1 MGAFSLSGSK
11 VRRHIPGLGGNGYD
25 MGFILPQADKR
36 VHHQPESRTVS
47 RSRRRGK
54 EWEQDDGRHQRV
66 VVQRLMGLDD
76 ARTWDTWEVRNI
88 RFNLGIGLKE
98 FMTLTFTEVRP
109 H

>member
-66 VVQRLMGLDD
+66 VVQRLMGLGH
-76 ARTWDTWEVRNI
+76 
-88 RFNLGIGLKE
+88 LGSKE
-98 FMTLTFTEVRP
+98 YQVQFRDWSKRVHDFDFY
-109 H
+109 